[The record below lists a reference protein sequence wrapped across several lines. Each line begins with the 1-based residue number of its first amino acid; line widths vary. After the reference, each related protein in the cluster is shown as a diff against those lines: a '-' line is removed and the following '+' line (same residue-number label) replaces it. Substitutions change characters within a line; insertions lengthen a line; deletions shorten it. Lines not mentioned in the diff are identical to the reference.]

1 MNFNSTKSNQ
11 LHPRKAPASRRMF
24 MIRKRSFRISEK
36 RFRGSGW
43 ALRGRHRPA
52 EESKV
57 MTRPDAPTTSKYQVR
72 FMSRISPGRTHPDK
86 SRGLSLSLRACFQPL
101 LLGFAVH
108 ECANFQ
114 YQLPWGEG
122 QDDRLLRSERGGGSY
137 AGRSSRLAKTAG
149 VFARAGRVE

>member
-1 MNFNSTKSNQ
+1 MNFSSTKSNQ
-11 LHPRKAPASRRMF
+11 RHPRKAPASRRMF

-43 ALRGRHRPA
+43 ALRGQHRPA
-52 EESKV
+52 EESNYK
-57 MTRPDAPTTSKYQVR
+57 TRCATTSKYQVR

-86 SRGLSLSLRACFQPL
+86 SRGLSLSLRECFQPL

-114 YQLPWGEG
+114 IQFSSLGIEGAEGERPVVDPG
-122 QDDRLLRSERGGGSY
+122 HRDDFGIVSRRKI
-137 AGRSSRLAKTAG
+137 SSTAKKSL
-149 VFARAGRVE
+149 